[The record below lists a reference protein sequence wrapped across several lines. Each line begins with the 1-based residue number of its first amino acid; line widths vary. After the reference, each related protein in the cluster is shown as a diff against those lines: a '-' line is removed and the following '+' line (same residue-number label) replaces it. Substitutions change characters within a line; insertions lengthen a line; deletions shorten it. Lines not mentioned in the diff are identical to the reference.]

1 VQATTGPEGRSAGI
15 ERDQGHDQIDA
26 LRGRLIDRVR
36 DQIREASA
44 MTDTRATERL
54 LELVAE
60 RGDTLVA
67 FRDLE
72 EVVELARRAGVESEA
87 LDRLERKL
95 GGRPRRGKA

>member
-1 VQATTGPEGRSAGI
+1 
-15 ERDQGHDQIDA
+15 
-26 LRGRLIDRVR
+26 
-36 DQIREASA
+36 

-60 RGDTLVA
+60 RGDPVTQDIVRELLRRGDTLVA